1 MTWQPTIS
9 ITHLKARAEIY
20 AKTRAFFAVR
30 SVLEV
35 ETPLLSQATVT
46 DPHLTS
52 LSTHCPLPGYSVPQ
66 KFYLQTSPEYAMKR
80 LLAAGAGPIYQISKA
95 FRFDMRGTL
104 HNPEFSLLE
113 WYRPGFTHGDLMI
126 EVDAL
131 LRRILN
137 CEVAQCVSYGALF
150 AQHCQ
155 LNPYH
160 ATSEELSACAIQH
173 GLDIDQAD
181 QLDVTT
187 WLQLLMMHLIEP
199 HLGQNNRPT
208 FVTDFPAAQAALAKI
223 NPGPPPVAE
232 RFEVY
237 WQGMELA
244 NGFHELCDPLEQRRR
259 FASDNTWRKAH
270 QLPEIAMDEHFL
282 AALTHGLPACAGVAL
297 GLDRL
302 VMAAL
307 EQKDISAVLAFPVEC
322 A

>member
-1 MTWQPTIS
+1 MHWQPTINLVD
-9 ITHLKARAEIY
+9 LKQRAEIY
-20 AKTRAFFAVR
+20 SKIRDFFSVR

-35 ETPLLSQATVT
+35 ETPVLTQATVT

-52 LSTHCPLPGYSVPQ
+52 LSTYCPVPGKAEPQ
-66 KFYLQTSPEYAMKR
+66 KYYLHTSPEYAMKR
-80 LLAAGAGPIYQISKA
+80 LLAAGSGPIYQISKV
-95 FRFDMRGTL
+95 FRADMRGAL

-131 LRRILN
+131 LRRILH
-137 CEVAQCVSYGALF
+137 CEVAHSVSYGALF
-150 AQHCQ
+150 AEYCQ
-155 LNPYH
+155 LNPYD
-160 ATSEELSACAIQH
+160 ATLEELQACAARYN
-173 GLDIDQAD
+173 LDVNQSDT
-181 QLDVTT
+181 LDVTG
-187 WLQLLMMHLIEP
+187 WLQLLMMYLIEP
-199 HLGQNNRPT
+199 KLGQNNRPT
-208 FVTDFPAAQAALAKI
+208 FVTDFPVAQAALAKI
-223 NPGPPPVAE
+223 NPGPPAVAE

-244 NGFHELCDPLEQRRR
+244 NGFHELCDPVEQRRR
-259 FASDNTWRKAH
+259 FTADNAWRMAH
-270 QLPEIAMDEHFL
+270 GLPEIVNDERFL

-307 EQKDISAVLAFPVEC
+307 QQKEISAVLAFPIEC